1 MIASKALVIYK
12 NRPAFV
18 VERRDDKLEI
28 RLEDGSSLR
37 VRDKDIEEL
46 HPGPVQG
53 IPSPAEGGDF
63 ETAWSMLAPSEGE
76 AGAAVTAREVA
87 ELVFGAGGPADSLAV
102 WMAGVEG
109 LLFRVEGPRLLPL
122 SAEERAREADKRAK
136 KEGETAARQA
146 FVERA
151 RRAKA
156 ARGKAGAAA
165 GGVTGGAVDGGGS
178 GGAAGG
184 AAGAFLPE
192 DERFLLD
199 IEAQAY
205 GKAVKGKLWAEIGIG
220 ESAEDA
226 QAWLMAVGRWDE
238 GVNPHPRRSG
248 CPLSAPRIELAPD
261 LGDLERRDLCDLESW
276 AIDNAWSHDPDDA
289 VAWDGEAVW
298 VHVADP
304 ASAIL
309 PDSAAEREALGR
321 GMTLYLPEFTST
333 LLPPEALERFGL
345 GLGAGANPGELPVSP
360 ALSFRVMLDAEG
372 AIESVEACASLL
384 RVRRTHYAEADS
396 IAAAGASAP
405 DGASAQGASAQG
417 AQGAAGL
424 RRLQEI
430 AELRKKRRLAGGA
443 IDIEI
448 PEVRVFVREG
458 EVSIERLPETRS
470 SGMVR
475 EMMLLAGEAAAR
487 WAFER
492 RLPFP
497 YYSQESP
504 GEAAGLPEGLAGEF
518 AKRRLMRAGIT
529 GPTPSAHRGLGL
541 PFYSQ
546 TTSPLRRYAD
556 LLAHMQIRAALA
568 GRPPLD
574 EDEVMRRSALA
585 QAAAA
590 PNRQA
595 ERASEAH
602 WTLVWL
608 LRHPGWEGEGIIVG
622 AAGPGAWTVYVPAL
636 GLESRMKLGPNH
648 ELNEALAMRVA
659 RIDLPRLDVAF
670 KAD

>member
-1 MIASKALVIYK
+1 VIASKALVIYK

-18 VERRDDKLEI
+18 VERREDKLEI
-28 RLEDGSSLR
+28 RLEDGSSLK

-63 ETAWSMLAPSEGE
+63 ETAWSMLAPAEGS
-76 AGAAVTAREVA
+76 AGAAVPAREVA
-87 ELVFGAGGPADSLAV
+87 ELVFGAGGPAESLAV
-102 WMAGVEG
+102 WTAGLEG
-109 LLFRVEGPRLLPL
+109 LLFRVEGVKLLPL
-122 SAEERAREADKRAK
+122 STEERARESEKRAK
-136 KEGETAARQA
+136 KEGETAAKQA

-156 ARGKAGAAA
+156 ARGKALAGAAGAGAAGAGAAGAGAAGPGGAVAGGAAA
-165 GGVTGGAVDGGGS
+165 
-178 GGAAGG
+178 GAAGG
-184 AAGAFLPE
+184 AGGPFLPE

-205 GKAVKGKLWAEIGIG
+205 GKSVKGKLWAEIGIG

-248 CPLSAPRIELAPD
+248 CPLSAPRIELGPE
-261 LGDLERRDLCDLESW
+261 LGDVQRRDLRELESW

-289 VAWDGEAVW
+289 VSWDGEAVW

-345 GLGAGANPGELPVSP
+345 GLGDGAAPGELPDSP
-360 ALSFRVMLDAEG
+360 ALSFRIALDPEG
-372 AIESVEACASLL
+372 AIESVEACASMLH
-384 RVRRTHYAEADS
+384 VRRTHYAEADA
-396 IAAAGASAP
+396 IGASDA
-405 DGASAQGASAQG
+405 A
-417 AQGAAGL
+417 GAAGL
-424 RRLQEI
+424 RRLGEI
-430 AELRKKRRLAGGA
+430 AELRMKRRLAGGA
-443 IDIEI
+443 IDIDI
-448 PEVRVFVREG
+448 PEVRVFVRDG
-458 EVSIERLPETRS
+458 EVAIERLPDTRS
-470 SGMVR
+470 SGTVR

-487 WAFER
+487 WAFEK

-504 GEAAGLPEGLAGEF
+504 GEAAGVPEGLAGEF

-546 TTSPLRRYAD
+546 ATSPLRRYAD
-556 LLAHMQIRAALA
+556 LLAHMQIRAALS

-608 LRHPGWEGEGIIVG
+608 LRHPEWEGEGIIVG
-622 AAGPGAWTVYVPAL
+622 AAGPGAWSVYVPAL
-636 GLESRMKLGPNH
+636 GLESRMKLGSNH
-648 ELNEALAMRVA
+648 ALNEVLALRVA

>member
-1 MIASKALVIYK
+1 MIASKALALYK
-12 NRPAFV
+12 NRPVFV

-28 RLEDGSSLR
+28 RLEDGSSLK
-37 VRDKDIEEL
+37 VRDKDLEEL
-46 HPGPVQG
+46 HPGPAQG

-63 ETAWSMLAPSEGE
+63 ETAWSMLLPQAGE
-76 AGAAVTAREVA
+76 APAALAAREVA
-87 ELVFGAGGPADSLAV
+87 ELVFGKAEPAETLAV
-102 WMAGVEG
+102 WLAGVEG
-109 LLFRVEGPRLLPL
+109 LLFKAEGPRLVPL
-122 SAEERAREADKRAK
+122 SAEERAREAEKRAK
-136 KEGETAARQA
+136 KEGESAARQA

-151 RRAKA
+151 RKA
-156 ARGKAGAAA
+156 RSRRGKAQTAAA
-165 GGVTGGAVDGGGS
+165 PASSEGGKQAQETGGS
-178 GGAAGG
+178 PS
-184 AAGAFLPE
+184 FLPE

-205 GKAVKGKLWAEIGIG
+205 GKPIKGKLGAEIGLG
-220 ESAEDA
+220 ESPEEAHD
-226 QAWLMAVGRWDE
+226 WLLAVGRWDE
-238 GVNPHPRRSG
+238 KVNPHPRRSG
-248 CPLSAPRIELAPD
+248 CPLSSPRFELGPD
-261 LGDLERRDLCDLESW
+261 LGELPRRDLRSLESW

-289 VAWDGEAVW
+289 VSWDGEAVW

-304 ASAIL
+304 AAAIL
-309 PDSAAEREALGR
+309 PDSPAEKEALAR

-333 LLPPEALERFGL
+333 LLPADALERFGL
-345 GLGAGANPGELPVSP
+345 GLGSGALPGDLPDSP
-360 ALSFRVMLDAEG
+360 ALSFRVLLDEQG

-384 RVRRTHYAEADS
+384 RVRRTHYAEADE
-396 IAAAGASAP
+396 IAASDAP
-405 DGASAQGASAQG
+405 
-417 AQGAAGL
+417 GAAGL
-424 RRLQEI
+424 RRLGEI
-430 AELRKKRRLAGGA
+430 AELRLRRRLAGGA
-443 IDIEI
+443 IDISI
-448 PEVRVFVREG
+448 PEVRVFVRDG
-458 EVSIERLPETRS
+458 EVAIERLPETRS

-492 RLPFP
+492 RIPFP
-497 YYSQESP
+497 FYSQESP
-504 GEAAGLPEGLAGEF
+504 GEASSLPEGLAGEF

-546 TTSPLRRYAD
+546 ATSPLRRYAD

-602 WTLVWL
+602 WTLAWL
-608 LRHPGWEGEGIIVG
+608 IAHPDWQGEGIIVG
-622 AAGPGAWTVYVPAL
+622 AAGPGAWTVYVPSL

-648 ELNEALAMRVA
+648 ALNESLSLRVS
-659 RIDLPRLDVAF
+659 RIDLPRLDAAF